1 MSLAKIDLFQNIPFA
16 EGLAY
21 VKFQNNNYCNKK
33 WCWGGRKEGER
44 ICHTKKFSTF
54 AISLSHCSGWHTH
67 PRFPYKVV
75 TIFSRKEE

>member
-1 MSLAKIDLFQNIPFA
+1 MSSFKTTTIVIRSSC
-16 EGLAY
+16 G
-21 VKFQNNNYCNKK
+21 KGGGG
-33 WCWGGRKEGER
+33 GGRKEGAM
-44 ICHTKKFSTF
+44 ICPTKKFSTF

>member
-33 WCWGGRKEGER
+33 WGWGGGWGEKGR
-44 ICHTKKFSTF
+44 GKD
-54 AISLSHCSGWHTH
+54 LSH
-67 PRFPYKVV
+67 
-75 TIFSRKEE
+75 

>member
-1 MSLAKIDLFQNIPFA
+1 MAPNILTYGYRAVELQVTMKLCHIVPQK
-16 EGLAY
+16 LR
-21 VKFQNNNYCNKK
+21 
-33 WCWGGRKEGER
+33 GRKEGVM
-44 ICHTKKFSTF
+44 ICYTKKFSTF